1 MKLER
6 EDGVEEPKSVTGT
19 GMSLAAPEYR
29 TLLWMFKD
37 RSRNCSNGLLRQY
50 FPTGTDLSVLSPE
63 RLLEVATELN
73 NRPRKTLGGSTPAQV
88 MQRLL
93 SEPEKPIVATTG

>member
-1 MKLER
+1 MTFQTLAII
-6 EDGVEEPKSVTGT
+6 SVVALLGPLLATPRRWNIPVVVGQ
-19 GMSLAAPEYR
+19 LAAGVIVGR
-29 TLLWMFKD
+29 T
-37 RSRNCSNGLLRQY
+37 
-50 FPTGTDLSVLSPE
+50 VHSPE

-73 NRPRKTLGGSTPAQV
+73 NRPRKTLGGITPTQA